1 MTTADE
7 SVVTEVSGSI
17 KWFDPARGFGFII
30 SDEAGPDIL
39 LHTNVLRNFGQGSV
53 ADRARITVL
62 VQHTARGLQAVK
74 IVSIEPPDH
83 DGGPPISDLAD
94 TPPEVLE
101 ALPFLPA
108 RVKWFD
114 KAKGFGFANLFG
126 RAGDVFLHCEVLRHS
141 GLSDLGVGEAVA
153 LRVVDGRRGMMAA
166 QIAAWERGSGDG
178 ETIEGGDILI
188 GHANLADTAGASL
201 ADTAS
206 ANTVP
211 GLGEQPDL
219 ITRLDE

>member
-1 MTTADE
+1 MTIADE
-7 SVVTEVSGSI
+7 TVVTEVSGSI

-30 SDEAGPDIL
+30 SDEDGPDIL

-62 VQHTARGLQAVK
+62 VQHTTRGLQAIK
-74 IVSIEPPDH
+74 IVSIDPPDH

-94 TPPEVLE
+94 TPPEVLA

-126 RAGDVFLHCEVLRHS
+126 RSGDVFLHCEVLRHS

-153 LRVVDGRRGMMAA
+153 LRVVDGRRGLMAA
-166 QIAAWERGSGDG
+166 QIAAWERGSGESEAAGGG
-178 ETIEGGDILI
+178 EMALGQGG
-188 GHANLADTAGASL
+188 AADTSG
-201 ADTAS
+201 

-219 ITRLDE
+219 IRQADE

>member
-1 MTTADE
+1 MTIADE
-7 SVVTEVSGSI
+7 TVVTEVSGSI

-30 SDEAGPDIL
+30 SDEDGPDIL

-62 VQHTARGLQAVK
+62 VQHTTRGLQAIR

-83 DGGPPISDLAD
+83 DGAPPISDLAD

-126 RAGDVFLHCEVLRHS
+126 RPGDVFLHCEVLRHS

-153 LRVVDGRRGMMAA
+153 LRVVDGRRGLMAA
-166 QIAAWERGSGDG
+166 QIAAWERGAGDG
-178 ETIEGGDILI
+178 GAAAGG
-188 GHANLADTAGASL
+188 GGQAGSH
-201 ADTAS
+201 DRS
-206 ANTVP
+206 A
-211 GLGEQPDL
+211 GLDDAFGVTTLSGPD
-219 ITRLDE
+219 RPQGPAGQGWE